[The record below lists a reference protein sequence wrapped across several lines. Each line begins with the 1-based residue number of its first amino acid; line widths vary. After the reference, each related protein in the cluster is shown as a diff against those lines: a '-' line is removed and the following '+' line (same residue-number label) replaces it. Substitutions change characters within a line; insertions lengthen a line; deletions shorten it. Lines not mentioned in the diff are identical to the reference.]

1 MDIIAVTETWASADI
16 MDGEINIDG
25 YTMFRKDRQ
34 HGKGGGVI
42 LYIKD
47 NFTAAAYE
55 TAYTTEFSESVWCKI
70 MLKNQELIV
79 GVCYRSPASSEDNNN
94 KLLSMLENTI
104 KGCKATRFLVMG
116 DFNCPGIN
124 FRDGYVSAG
133 PASLD
138 YKLFNKVQDLL
149 FVETVLQETHF
160 REGTVPSSLDYVFTD
175 EENIIQDMQV
185 DEALGKSDHAA
196 LHWRMVVEPDRTWDS
211 RNAAVKFKYWKGDFV
226 SIGKHL
232 TAIDWP
238 KELENKT
245 VEDSWLYFRDT
256 VKQLVNK
263 FVPKQEQSTGR
274 KKKSNLRRSIQKKIK
289 QRNKCW
295 KDYKTC
301 PTAKNFAAYKK
312 KRNEVDQAIKT
323 DRDNARK
330 SLLKNCKRNPKKF
343 YGFMRR
349 MQTVKAEVRQLSI
362 NNGRGLTTTDT
373 EAADVLCEHFQQTF
387 TKEDEFQKA
396 VPAHIHTDDSIEIPF
411 NKLVVQKKLE
421 RLKTDKSPGPDELH
435 PLLLQSCAA
444 QIAEPLSIIFQK
456 SYTAGKLPHD
466 WKTATVTPI
475 YKKGNRTD
483 PSNYRPI
490 SLTSVP
496 CKVMESIVR
505 DSLVSYLE
513 SEHRLTSQQHGF
525 MKGRSCLTNLL
536 ETFESWTS
544 ALDEGFGIDVI
555 YLDYRKAFD
564 TVPHQRLIHKLSQIG
579 ITGKVLVWITEFLN
593 DRIMKVNVRGSYSQW
608 AQVISGVPQ
617 GSILGPLL
625 FLMYV
630 NDLPAWIKNDI
641 KMFADDTKIWSKI
654 SSDTDSYLLQEDLDN
669 IERWSQ
675 KWLLKLHPEKCKVMH
690 VGHSYQTTYRVE
702 DSGSSR
708 ILQVTEEEKD
718 LGVHTTS
725 DLKSSTQCNKAANK
739 AMSILRMVNRA
750 FRGLDKDDFLIV
762 YKSFIR
768 PHLEYCVQSWN
779 PHFLKD
785 EEVLEK
791 VQKRATKCVKGLKGK
806 KYPERLQILG
816 LTTLKRR
823 RIRGDLIETFKILS
837 GKENVDSK
845 TFFNLADSSRHTR
858 GHSLK
863 LYKRHCRLDVRK
875 FFFTQRVVNI
885 WNSLPQHVVEAPSVN
900 SFKKRLD
907 DYYQDMG
914 LL

>member
-1 MDIIAVTETWASADI
+1 MGPSRILDNSSCTIDSTTNQVADSQLNIVLCSDKLQRNNCDKDEHQCFYTNANSLINKMSELRYRAEGMDIIAVTETWASADV

-42 LYIKD
+42 LYVKD
-47 NFTAAAYE
+47 TFTAVTYE

-79 GVCYRSPASSEDNNN
+79 GVCYRSPASNEDNNN

-104 KGCKATRFLVMG
+104 KGGKATRFLVMG
-116 DFNCPGIN
+116 DFNCPNIN

-133 PASLD
+133 PTSLD
-138 YKLFNKVQDLL
+138 HKLFNKVQDLL
-149 FVETVLQETHF
+149 LVENILQETHF
-160 REGTVPSSLDYVFTD
+160 RDGTVPSRLDYVFTD
-175 EENIIQDMQV
+175 EDNIVQDIHV
-185 DEALGKSDHAA
+185 DEALGKSDHAV
-196 LHWRMVVEPDRTWDS
+196 LHWRMMVEPDRTWDS

-245 VEDSWLYFRDT
+245 VEESWLYFRDT

-263 FVPKQEQSTGR
+263 FVPKQEINTGM
-274 KKKSNLRRSIQKKIK
+274 KKKSNLRRSTQRKIK

-295 KDYKTC
+295 KDYKMC
-301 PTAKNFAAYKK
+301 PSAKNFAAYKK
-312 KRNEVDQAIKT
+312 KRNEVNQAIKT
-323 DRDNARK
+323 DRDNERK
-330 SLLKNCKRNPKKF
+330 HLLKNCKRNPKKF
-343 YGFMRR
+343 YGFMRK
-349 MQTVKAEVRQLSI
+349 MQTVRAEVRQLSI
-362 NNGRGLTTTDT
+362 NNGAGLTTTDI

-387 TKEDEFQKA
+387 TKEEEFQNSI
-396 VPAHIHTDDSIEIPF
+396 PGLIHTDDGIEISF
-411 NKLVVQKKLE
+411 DKLVVQRKLE
-421 RLKTDKSPGPDELH
+421 RLRTDKSPGPDELH
-435 PLLLQSCAA
+435 PLLLQSCAV

-456 SYTAGKLPHD
+456 SYTAGKLPLD

-475 YKKGNRTD
+475 YKKGKRTD

-505 DSLVSYLE
+505 DSLVNYLE
-513 SEHRLTSQQHGF
+513 SGHKLTNQQHGF

-536 ETFESWTS
+536 ETFESWTR
-544 ALDEGFGIDVI
+544 ALDEGYGIDVI

-564 TVPHQRLIHKLSQIG
+564 TVPHQRLTYKLSQIG
-579 ITGKVLVWITEFLN
+579 ITGKALVWVKEFLN
-593 DRIMKVNVRGSYSQW
+593 DRIMKVNVRGSCSQW
-608 AQVISGVPQ
+608 ALVISGVPQ
-617 GSILGPLL
+617 GSVLGPLL
-625 FLMYV
+625 FLLYV
-630 NDLPAWIKNDI
+630 NDLPVWIKNNI

-654 SSDTDSYLLQEDLDN
+654 SSDTDSYLLQEDLDS

-675 KWLLKLHPEKCKVMH
+675 KWLLKLHPDKCKVMH
-690 VGHSYQTTYRVE
+690 LGHSYQTKYTVE
-702 DSGSSR
+702 DSGKSK
-708 ILQVTEEEKD
+708 ILEQTDEEKD
-718 LGVHTTS
+718 LGVLTTS

-739 AMSILRMVNRA
+739 AMSVLRMVNRA
-750 FRGLDKDDFLIV
+750 FRGLDKEDFLVV

-791 VQKRATKCVKGLKGK
+791 VQKRATKCVKGMKGK
-806 KYPERLQILG
+806 KYSERLHILG

-823 RIRGDLIETFKILS
+823 RTRGDLIETFKILS
-837 GKENVDSK
+837 GKK
-845 TFFNLADSSRHTR
+845 
-858 GHSLK
+858 
-863 LYKRHCRLDVRK
+863 C
-875 FFFTQRVVNI
+875 
-885 WNSLPQHVVEAPSVN
+885 
-900 SFKKRLD
+900 
-907 DYYQDMG
+907 
-914 LL
+914 